1 MKMYQICEVLNT
13 DDIYILR
20 DGRVL
25 MHAEGED
32 ARNFIATVYEHETV
46 TKITPAKYGIEITI
60 E

>member
-1 MKMYQICEVLNT
+1 MKMYPICEVLNT

-20 DGRVL
+20 DGRLL

-46 TKITPAKYGIEITI
+46 KQITPAKYGIEITI

>member
-1 MKMYQICEVLNT
+1 MKMYQICEILNT

-20 DGRVL
+20 DGRLL

-32 ARNFIATVYEHETV
+32 ACTFIANVYEHETV
-46 TKITPAKYGIEITI
+46 KKITPTKYGVEITI